1 MMGRRIVGFAI
12 VFVLCGAAGAQAAQ
26 EFAVQVTGQIQGKFK
41 GEGTRKGFEDKI
53 MGLSFD
59 QEVTSPRDAATGQAT
74 GKRGLKPIKIKKA
87 WGAASLQFFAA
98 VAKNELLTVVMDFFS
113 TDPSGLTVLDHTVK
127 LTNAAVA
134 SYRSSSDVAT
144 PGPQIDTI
152 ELVYQ
157 TIEITDHRGKGT
169 VTDSLLLP

>member
-1 MMGRRIVGFAI
+1 MALRIVGFAV
-12 VFVLCGAAGAQAAQ
+12 VFMLCSAVGAHAAQ
-26 EFAVQVTGQIQGKFK
+26 EFAIQVTGQLQGKFK

-74 GKRGLKPIKIKKA
+74 GKRALKPIRIRKA
-87 WGAASLQFFAA
+87 WGPASLQFIAA
-98 VAKNELLTVVMDFFS
+98 VAKNESLTVVMDFFATES
-113 TDPSGLTVLDHTVK
+113 SGISVLDHTVK
-127 LTNAAVA
+127 LTNAFVA
-134 SYRSSSDVAT
+134 SYKSTADVST
-144 PGPQIDTI
+144 PAPQTDAI

-169 VTDSLLLP
+169 VTDSLFVP